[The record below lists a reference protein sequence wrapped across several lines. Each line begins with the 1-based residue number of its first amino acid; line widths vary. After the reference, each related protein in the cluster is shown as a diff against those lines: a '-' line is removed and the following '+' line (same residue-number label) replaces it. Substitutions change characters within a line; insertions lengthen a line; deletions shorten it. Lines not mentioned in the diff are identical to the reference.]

1 MKAVIRLETEEAKK
15 ARSLVRATVPDNIST
30 PRYLRIKSLVRGR
43 LVTFNIETSRLDT
56 LVATIDDLL
65 SCIQAAEKSMVAV
78 KKSGLS

>member
-1 MKAVIRLETEEAKK
+1 MKAIIGFEAEETKK

-30 PRYLRIKSLVRGR
+30 PRYLRIKSLVHGR

-65 SCIQAAEKSMVAV
+65 SCIQAAEKSMVALGEYGV
-78 KKSGLS
+78 S